1 MEKKRIKRGSL
12 WETGYT
18 GTREGQR
25 KEMDKETNIR
35 DTEIE
40 ETELR
45 QKEE

>member
-1 MEKKRIKRGSL
+1 MEDGIYWNQR
-12 WETGYT
+12 
-18 GTREGQR
+18 R

-35 DTEIE
+35 ETEIE